1 MAKIT
6 EADVVNHY
14 FPVIVQECRN
24 SYKGIEHED
33 RIAEGVLALI
43 HAIRTYSTK
52 YGGFEKYFIM
62 QFKII
67 MGRKNKEAWAMKK
80 AESHFS
86 LDASSHYNESGP
98 GLDFFKSFSDD
109 ATIVDATIVDV
120 NYFIEGLPSTEKQIL
135 LLLLNGGELDEISN
149 ELRIPVQQIQSL
161 ITQLQKKATEYW
173 TRDE

>member
-14 FPVIVQECRN
+14 FPVIVQKCRN
-24 SYKGIEHED
+24 SYKGLEHED

-62 QFKII
+62 QFEII

-109 ATIVDATIVDV
+109 ATMVDV
-120 NYFIEGLPSTEKQIL
+120 NYFIEGLPTAEKQVI
-135 LLLLNGGELDEISN
+135 LLLLNGRELDEISN
-149 ELRIPVQQIQSL
+149 ELRIPAKQIQSL

-173 TRDE
+173 TKDE